1 MQLTWYLSFPLT
13 AGKEGMKISEHCF
26 LPREFLVRFQRIF
39 MLPSELRTHLRSGQ
53 VFRLRALKSGYLL
66 ACLPG
71 RIDQSLYEA
80 FVPFT
85 AAGQREN
92 HHNSSLHFPDFQPR
106 NLSTCKKLS
115 CYIIFHSLFSMALF
129 KANFVVLFVIPA
141 WRESFCKRRKI
152 LAKPE

>member
-1 MQLTWYLSFPLT
+1 
-13 AGKEGMKISEHCF
+13 MKISEHCF
-26 LPREFLVRFQRIF
+26 LPREILVRFQRIF

-53 VFRLRALKSGYLL
+53 VFRLRALKSHNLL
-66 ACLPG
+66 ACLPS
-71 RIDQSLYEA
+71 RIDQWLYKA

-92 HHNSSLHFPDFQPR
+92 HHNGSLHFPDFQPR
-106 NLSTCKKLS
+106 NLSACKKLS
-115 CYIIFHSLFSMALF
+115 CYIISIGLFSMAQF

>member
-1 MQLTWYLSFPLT
+1 LQ
-13 AGKEGMKISEHCF
+13 
-26 LPREFLVRFQRIF
+26 
-39 MLPSELRTHLRSGQ
+39 
-53 VFRLRALKSGYLL
+53 SGYLL

-71 RIDQSLYEA
+71 PIDQWLYQA

-92 HHNSSLHFPDFQPR
+92 HHNGSLHFPGFQPR
-106 NLSTCKKLS
+106 NLYTCKKLS
-115 CYIIFHSLFSMALF
+115 FYIISIGLFSIAQF

-152 LAKPE
+152 LAKLE